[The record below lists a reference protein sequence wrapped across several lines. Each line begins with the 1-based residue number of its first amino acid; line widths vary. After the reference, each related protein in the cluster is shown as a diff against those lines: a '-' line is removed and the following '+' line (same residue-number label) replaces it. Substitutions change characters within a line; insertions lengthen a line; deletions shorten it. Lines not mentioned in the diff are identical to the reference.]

1 MPPAMTE
8 VPSAAIE
15 QERAAALKFL
25 EGGEAIIFAIRPSLW
40 FMPLVSGPL
49 ALGATFLAVALY
61 FGGPRL
67 SLELPPYALWMLWV
81 IAVMGRLFFAGIQWM
96 GRLYVLT
103 NRRVITVC
111 GLTRFQVRQ
120 CPLAKVRGV
129 ETSTGPAEKLLG
141 LGTLSFRVCD
151 GQEGVG
157 PWANL
162 SRPAKVRQEI
172 EQAIRR
178 CGG

>member
-1 MPPAMTE
+1 MTQAPSPAI
-8 VPSAAIE
+8 A
-15 QERAAALKFL
+15 QEGAVALKFL
-25 EGGEAIIFAIRPSLW
+25 EGGEAILFAIRPSLW
-40 FMPLVSGPL
+40 FMPIVSGPVVL
-49 ALGATFLAVALY
+49 AATVLAAAVH

-81 IAVMGRLFFAGIQWM
+81 IAAMGRLSFAGVQWM

-129 ETSTGPAEKLLG
+129 DLSAGPSERLLG
-141 LGTLSFRVCD
+141 LASLSFRVCD
-151 GQEGVG
+151 GQEALGQWV
-157 PWANL
+157 NL
-162 SRPAKVRQEI
+162 ARAAEVRLRI
-172 EQAIRR
+172 EEAVRR
-178 CGG
+178 SGG